1 MFMSWWKSMTSSCL
15 TFFLL
20 LIKLIVNHH
29 IHKEFPVESA
39 QRIHLLGFLA
49 PRSILRNPQSLSSPV
64 LYTPPISSPRTQT
77 HMHSAPGCL
86 IHNSLSKLG
95 RDVLALD
102 ENKVNLPYPQFS
114 LEVRRITFTSG
125 LGIV

>member
-39 QRIHLLGFLA
+39 QRIPLLGFLA

-64 LYTPPISSPRTQT
+64 LYTPPISSPRTYAHRHT
-77 HMHSAPGCL
+77 CT
-86 IHNSLSKLG
+86 
-95 RDVLALD
+95 VLQA
-102 ENKVNLPYPQFS
+102 V
-114 LEVRRITFTSG
+114 
-125 LGIV
+125 